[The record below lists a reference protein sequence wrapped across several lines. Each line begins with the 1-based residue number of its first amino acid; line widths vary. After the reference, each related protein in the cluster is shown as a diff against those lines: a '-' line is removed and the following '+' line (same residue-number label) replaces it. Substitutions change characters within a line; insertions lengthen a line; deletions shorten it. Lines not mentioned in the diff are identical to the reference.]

1 LQNQSNL
8 GGILMKAIIY
18 TKYGPPDVLQIA
30 EVEKP
35 TPKENRVLVKVHA
48 AAINAGDYREMRA
61 DPFFIRLMGGGLLKP
76 KNPRLGSDVAGR
88 VEAVGENVTQ
98 FRAGDEVFGCAN
110 GAFAEYVLA
119 REAFLAL
126 KPANRSFEEAAA
138 VPVAALTA
146 LQGLRDAGRIRAGQ
160 KVLIQGASGGVGT
173 FAVQLAK
180 LFGAEVTAVCS
191 TRNLDMARS
200 IGADHVIDYT
210 KEDFTRNGQSY
221 DLIYAANGYHPLSAY
236 KRALSPQGIYVC
248 AGGTMPQIF
257 QAMLLGSLVSNKE
270 GKKLDMMG
278 IAKVIQEDLV
288 SLGELLQAGKIV
300 PVIDR
305 SYPFSEIAD
314 AKIYGKHARE
324 KSSTLSHEIPLNPC
338 GIMIWKDAYK

>member
-1 LQNQSNL
+1 
-8 GGILMKAIIY
+8 MKAIVY
-18 TKYGPPDVLQIA
+18 TKYGPPDVLKIE

-35 TPKENRVLVKVHA
+35 TSQDKQVLIKVHA
-48 AAINAGDYREMRA
+48 ASINAGDYRVMRA
-61 DPFFIRLMGGGLLKP
+61 KPFLLRPMIGGLLRP

-88 VEAVGENVTQ
+88 VEAVGENVKQ
-98 FRAGDEVFGCAN
+98 FRPGDEVFGCAK
-110 GAFAEYVLA
+110 GSFAEYVLA
-119 REAFLAL
+119 REAYLAL

-146 LQGLRDAGRIRAGQ
+146 LQGIRYAGGIRPGQ

-180 LFGAEVTAVCS
+180 SFGAEVTAVCS

-210 KEDFTRNGQSY
+210 QEDFTRNRQCC
-221 DLIYAANGYHPLSAY
+221 DLIFAVNGYHSLSDY

-248 AGGTMPQIF
+248 AGGALPQFF
-257 QAMLLGSLVSNKE
+257 QAMLLGSLMSRN
-270 GKKLDMMG
+270 GDKKMGSMG
-278 IAKVIQEDLV
+278 IAKVNQEDLV
-288 SLGELLQAGKIV
+288 YLGELLEAGKIV

-305 SYPFSEIAD
+305 SYPLSEIAE
-314 AKIYGKHARE
+314 AFRYVEEKHAQG
-324 KSSTLSHEIPLNPC
+324 KVIITVV
-338 GIMIWKDAYK
+338 